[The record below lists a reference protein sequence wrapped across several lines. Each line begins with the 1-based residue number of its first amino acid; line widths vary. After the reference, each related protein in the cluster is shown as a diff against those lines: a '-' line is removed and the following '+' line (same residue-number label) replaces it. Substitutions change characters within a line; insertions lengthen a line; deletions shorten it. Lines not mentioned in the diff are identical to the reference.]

1 MMCTRG
7 PCRAPPS
14 CRCVQ
19 WVRGGPREGGGGRG
33 RAPEPRAQK
42 MQQAGSMYTQR
53 DAQHGVHDA
62 PRKIA
67 TAAAAAAACGR
78 ARGARA
84 APAACKGD
92 PGAAHRGLARAS
104 LTRRCRENPSG
115 RGWNTKNVT
124 FFTAGCCLHLLEDGG
139 RGRPS
144 TPCTLPS
151 QSTFTQSHAWL
162 AYTGRTTR
170 TIGAWR
176 AAGRRRRTAG
186 TARRRARPWKRALK
200 VDEVFSPSP
209 CFLGECRQVECW
221 QPSHVHLGWP
231 PQ

>member
-1 MMCTRG
+1 MPRDSSLSKVPLYEGVVAGYESPACTVA
-7 PCRAPPS
+7 RAAM
-14 CRCVQ
+14 
-19 WVRGGPREGGGGRG
+19 E
-33 RAPEPRAQK
+33 
-42 MQQAGSMYTQR
+42 
-53 DAQHGVHDA
+53 
-62 PRKIA
+62 
-67 TAAAAAAACGR
+67 R
-78 ARGARA
+78 ARGGAGWRRGA
-84 APAACKGD
+84 
-92 PGAAHRGLARAS
+92 AAHRGRRAVAHS
-104 LTRRCRENPSG
+104 GFAISRRDAHC
-115 RGWNTKNVT
+115 
-124 FFTAGCCLHLLEDGG
+124 CCLHLLEDGG